1 MMNNPQVQL
10 LVILI
15 QGRFD
20 AARKDERG
28 VSAVE
33 WVVISG
39 LVAGLAILIYQ
50 IMRTRLTDTAENIEL
65 EAN

>member
-1 MMNNPQVQL
+1 MTSQHLQFF
-10 LVILI
+10 VILLN
-15 QGRFD
+15 GRLA

-39 LVAGLAILIYQ
+39 LVALIAFAIYQ
-50 IMRTRLTDTAENIEL
+50 ILEGRLTDK
-65 EAN
+65 ANNLQLDP

>member
-1 MMNNPQVQL
+1 MTSQHIQF
-10 LVILI
+10 LVIMLN
-15 QGRFD
+15 GRLA

-39 LVAGLAILIYQ
+39 LVALIAFSIYGIL
-50 IMRTRLTDTAENIEL
+50 RSRLEGK
-65 EAN
+65 ANNLQLDP

>member
-1 MMNNPQVQL
+1 MMTNPQIQL
-10 LVILI
+10 LVIMI
-15 QGRFD
+15 QGRID
-20 AARKDERG
+20 GARKDERG

-39 LVAGLAILIYQ
+39 LVAGLAILIFQ
-50 IMRTRLTDTAENIEL
+50 IMRTRLTDTANNIEL

>member
-1 MMNNPQVQL
+1 MTSQHIQF
-10 LVILI
+10 LVIMLN
-15 QGRFD
+15 GRWE

-39 LVAGLAILIYQ
+39 LVAMIAFAIYQ
-50 IMRTRLTDTAENIEL
+50 VLSTRLTNK
-65 EAN
+65 ANDLQLDP

>member
-1 MMNNPQVQL
+1 MTKHHIEL
-10 LVILI
+10 LVIMLN
-15 QGRFD
+15 GRLD

-39 LVAGLAILIYQ
+39 LVAMIAFAIYTIL
-50 IMRTRLTDTAENIEL
+50 MDRLKGKAENL
-65 EAN
+65 QLDP